1 MAAQGFLL
9 IATFLL
15 VLMVLA
21 RPLGSGLARLIN
33 DIPLPGTTGVE
44 RVLFRALGVSDREM
58 NWKQYLCAILGLNML
73 GLAVL
78 FFMLLGQHYLPLN
91 PQQLPGL
98 SWDLALNTAV
108 SFVTNTNWQSYSG
121 ETTLSYFSQMAGLT
135 VQNFL
140 SAASGIAVI
149 FALIRAFTRQSMSML
164 GNAWV
169 DLLRITLWVLVP
181 VALLIALFFI
191 QQGALQN
198 FLPYQAV
205 NTVEGAQQLLPMGPV
220 ASQEAIKMLGTN
232 GGGFFNANS
241 SHPFENPTA
250 LTNFVQMLAIFLIP
264 TALCF
269 AFGEV
274 TGDRRQGRMLLWAM
288 SVIFVICVG
297 VVMWA
302 EVQGNPHLLA
312 LGTDS
317 SINMEGKESRFGV
330 LVSSLFAVVTT
341 AASCGAVIAMHDS
354 FTALGGMVPMWLMQ
368 IGEVVFGGVGS
379 GLYGM
384 MLFVL
389 LAVFI
394 AGLMIGRTPEYLG
407 KKIDVRK
414 RQAYRGRHISEFDLD
429 AALARRPAL
438 ILMDELAHSNAP
450 GSRHPKR
457 WQDIEELLEAGI
469 DVFTTVNVQHL
480 ESLNDVVSGVTGI
493 QVRETVPD
501 PFFDAADD
509 VVLVDLPPDDLRQ
522 RLKEG
527 KVYIAGQAERAIE
540 HFFRKGNLIALRE
553 LALRRTADRVDEQMR
568 AWRGHPSEEKV
579 WHTRDA
585 ILLCIGHNTGSEK
598 LVRAAARLASRLGS
612 VWHAVY
618 VETPALHRLPEK
630 KRRAILSALRLAQ
643 ELGAETATL
652 SDPAEE
658 KAVVRY
664 AREHNLGKIILGRPA
679 SRRWWR
685 RETFADRLARI
696 APDLDQVLVALDEP
710 PARTINNAPD
720 NRSFKDKWRVQIQ
733 GCVVAAALCAV
744 ITLIA
749 MQWLMAF
756 DAANLVMLYLL
767 GVVVVALFYGR
778 WPSVVATVINVVSFD
793 LFFIAPRGTLAV
805 SDVQYLLTFAVMLT
819 VGLVIGNLTA
829 GVRYQH
835 ARRL

>member
-21 RPLGSGLARLIN
+21 RPLGSELARLMN
-33 DIPLPGTTGVE
+33 DIPLPGTAGVE
-44 RVLFRALGVSDREM
+44 RILFRLPGVSDHEM

-73 GLAVL
+73 
-78 FFMLLGQHYLPLN
+78 
-91 PQQLPGL
+91 GL

-149 FALIRAFTRQSMSML
+149 FAFIRAFTRQSMSTL

-312 LGTDS
+312 LGADS

-354 FTALGGMVPMWLMQ
+354 FTALGGMV
-368 IGEVVFGGVGS
+368 
-379 GLYGM
+379 
-384 MLFVL
+384 LFVL

-407 KKIDVRK
+407 KKIDVREMK
-414 RQAYRGRHISEFDLD
+414 LTALAILVTPTLVLMG
-429 AALARRPAL
+429 AALAMMTDAGRSAMLNPGPHGFSEVLYAVSSAANNNGSAFAGLSANSPFWNCLLAFCMFVGRFGVIIPVMAIAGSLVSKKSQPASSGTLPTHGPLFVGLLIGTVLLVGALTFIPAL
-438 ILMDELAHSNAP
+438 ALGP
-450 GSRHPKR
+450 
-457 WQDIEELLEAGI
+457 
-469 DVFTTVNVQHL
+469 V
-480 ESLNDVVSGVTGI
+480 
-493 QVRETVPD
+493 
-501 PFFDAADD
+501 
-509 VVLVDLPPDDLRQ
+509 
-522 RLKEG
+522 
-527 KVYIAGQAERAIE
+527 AE
-540 HFFRKGNLIALRE
+540 
-553 LALRRTADRVDEQMR
+553 
-568 AWRGHPSEEKV
+568 
-579 WHTRDA
+579 
-585 ILLCIGHNTGSEK
+585 
-598 LVRAAARLASRLGS
+598 
-612 VWHAVY
+612 Y
-618 VETPALHRLPEK
+618 
-630 KRRAILSALRLAQ
+630 LS
-643 ELGAETATL
+643 
-652 SDPAEE
+652 
-658 KAVVRY
+658 
-664 AREHNLGKIILGRPA
+664 
-679 SRRWWR
+679 
-685 RETFADRLARI
+685 
-696 APDLDQVLVALDEP
+696 
-710 PARTINNAPD
+710 
-720 NRSFKDKWRVQIQ
+720 
-733 GCVVAAALCAV
+733 
-744 ITLIA
+744 
-749 MQWLMAF
+749 
-756 DAANLVMLYLL
+756 
-767 GVVVVALFYGR
+767 
-778 WPSVVATVINVVSFD
+778 
-793 LFFIAPRGTLAV
+793 
-805 SDVQYLLTFAVMLT
+805 
-819 VGLVIGNLTA
+819 
-829 GVRYQH
+829 
-835 ARRL
+835 